1 MFPKTAKGIMS
12 MLREFVERNSNII
25 DLQFDPRLPP
35 KLLIDPWSKD
45 YRSRMRTAHYFLLV
59 ASVDERGVI
68 GRAENARYLIA
79 ELHRKF
85 GEKIFQITN
94 SKIFKKEIS
103 KCTRYN
109 EFGFLKGQIPDIL
122 ASVNRFVI
130 HEAKGDLIKFSQR
143 FRRPRDMVK
152 IIGRY
157 VKRMGGTVNKKAW
170 IYMRWMVRPKPDLR
184 IFSHFSPKDLYIPL
198 TSDNARVAVCLG
210 LIKSVEPIRWSD
222 VEKVTRF
229 ARELFPEDPVK
240 VDFPF
245 FLIGRWLRGKDLN
258 MQTLKKTLTQFDN
271 FYRKTGFSILITK
284 EKVGYSAEC
293 PALPGCITQ
302 GDTEEEVLKNMEEA
316 IKSYLETVRK
326 YGIEM

>member
-1 MFPKTAKGIMS
+1 VFPETAEEIIP
-12 MLREFVERNSNII
+12 MLREFVNRNSTII

-85 GEKIFQITN
+85 GKKFFQITD
-94 SKIFKKEIS
+94 SKIFEREIS
-103 KCTRYN
+103 DRTRYN

-130 HEAKGDLIKFSQR
+130 QEAEGDLIEFSQR
-143 FRRPRDMVK
+143 FRQPRDIVK

-157 VKRMGGTVNKKAW
+157 VKRMGGPINKKAW
-170 IYMRWMVRPKPDLR
+170 IYMRWMIRPKPDLR

-198 TSDNARVAVCLG
+198 TSDIARVAVCLG
-210 LIKSVEPIRWSD
+210 LIHSVEPIRWSD

-258 MQTLKKTLTQFDN
+258 TQVLRETLLRFDD
-271 FYRKTGFSILITK
+271 FYRKTGFSILVTK

-302 GDTEEEVLKNMEEA
+302 GNTEEEVLKNMEEA

>member
-1 MFPKTAKGIMS
+1 MFSNIDEEIIR
-12 MLREFVERNSNII
+12 MLREFVERNSTII

-35 KLLIDPWSKD
+35 KLPIDPWAKD
-45 YRSRMRTAHYFLLV
+45 YTSRMRTAHYFLLV

-85 GEKIFQITN
+85 GEKIYQITD
-94 SKIFKKEIS
+94 SKIFKKEIFE
-103 KCTRYN
+103 CTRYN
-109 EFGFLKGQIPDIL
+109 DFGFLKGQIPDIL

-130 HEAKGDLIKFSQR
+130 QEANGDLIKFSRR
-143 FRRPRDMVK
+143 FRQPRSMVK
-152 IIGRY
+152 VIGRY
-157 VKRMGGTVNKKAW
+157 VKRMGGPINKKAW

-198 TSDNARVAVCLG
+198 TSDIARVAVCLG
-210 LIKSVEPIRWSD
+210 LIRSVEPIRWSD
-222 VEKVTRF
+222 VEKVTHF

-245 FLIGRWLRGKDLN
+245 FLIGRWLRGKALN
-258 MQTLKKTLTQFDN
+258 MQTFKETLIKFDE
-271 FYRKTGFSILITK
+271 FYRKTGFSILVTK

-316 IKSYLETVRK
+316 IESYLETVRK
-326 YGIEM
+326 HGIEM